1 MLRETGGK
9 ALIGVFL
16 PGCKAPRPTTTT
28 TNRHLEVDI
37 MQDKVIVTR
46 SDMTL
51 VSRDRKFTVGITQYD
66 LIRKAM
72 RKSKAYQK
80 NMSKKTHTFFPE

>member
-1 MLRETGGK
+1 
-9 ALIGVFL
+9 
-16 PGCKAPRPTTTT
+16 
-28 TNRHLEVDI
+28 